1 MEKIKALCSSLWHPP
16 FKFKFFVHKL
26 GNSSLLPED
35 VVKVFYLTFLF
46 FGLAPL
52 KIIVWIIISL
62 YVISRKP
69 SLNPQVELC
78 CL

>member
-16 FKFKFFVHKL
+16 FKFKFFFHKL

-35 VVKVFYLTFLF
+35 VVKVFNLTFLF

-52 KIIVWIIISL
+52 
-62 YVISRKP
+62 
-69 SLNPQVELC
+69 
-78 CL
+78 